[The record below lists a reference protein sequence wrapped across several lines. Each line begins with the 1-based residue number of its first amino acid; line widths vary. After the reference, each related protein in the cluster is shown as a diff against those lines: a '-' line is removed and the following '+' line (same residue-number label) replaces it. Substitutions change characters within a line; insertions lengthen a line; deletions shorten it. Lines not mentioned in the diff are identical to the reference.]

1 MNAYPSLQVF
11 TTEAGSKTK
20 MCLLLKPGGGN
31 VLLNLS
37 NTEQKINEEPRLLR
51 ALREGEDT
59 RKKGSM
65 MLMAAA
71 STLGFK
77 SSCCM
82 CPSRM
87 Q

>member
-59 RKKGSM
+59 QEERKHDADGCS
-65 MLMAAA
+65 
-71 STLGFK
+71 FN
-77 SSCCM
+77 
-82 CPSRM
+82 SRV
-87 Q
+87 QVVLLHVP